1 MKLISARIKLSPV
14 IEQVVFIKIPLPVIS
29 FILLALHDKRMSILL
44 LIAAILVKK
53 ALKCQT
59 KGKAEGQCCKVYV

>member
-1 MKLISARIKLSPV
+1 MSARIKLSPI
-14 IEQVVFIKIPLPVIS
+14 IEQVVLVKIPLPVIS
-29 FILLALHDKRMSILL
+29 FILLALHDRRMSILL
-44 LIAAILVKK
+44 LIAAIQVIK